1 MALKLRQGQIW
12 NLGDQ
17 FIRIVHLERLEV
29 QYKTFKNLGNPKGE
43 HHHTSKKEF
52 CRLLKDAIL
61 MTATSVPVAP
71 KPEPESPEADAASPS
86 PLSE

>member
-17 FIRIVHLERLEV
+17 FIRVVHLERLEV

-52 CRLLKDAIL
+52 CRLLKNAIL
-61 MTATSVPVAP
+61 MSTADPTVPP
-71 KPEPESPEADAASPS
+71 KTD
-86 PLSE
+86 

>member
-17 FIRIVHLERLEV
+17 FVRIVHLERLEV
-29 QYKTFKNLGNPKGE
+29 QYKTFKILSNPKGE

-52 CRLLKDAIL
+52 CKLLKNAIL
-61 MTATSVPVAP
+61 MPETTATAATKSEPPVIDTDPPAQT
-71 KPEPESPEADAASPS
+71 S
-86 PLSE
+86 